1 MAAKVVETGKMKA
14 KKKPVE
20 QKSFLLPSHPLGA
33 TSTGANQIMITPDEW
48 QELRTA
54 RSAALQANPDLIVEN
69 KKLMDR
75 MRALE
80 DKLDAIMIK
89 SNPTIAP
96 IIAKFEANRPHPG
109 MPAGSP
115 PAK

>member
-1 MAAKVVETGKMKA
+1 MRSEPHSRGLLRYSRSINLYVARCAVAVVKTIVENSVACKAGSAHGGKLRRALPGAACA
-14 KKKPVE
+14 
-20 QKSFLLPSHPLGA
+20 SDL
-33 TSTGANQIMITPDEW
+33 
-48 QELRTA
+48 A

-96 IIAKFEANRPHPG
+96 IIARANGR
-109 MPAGSP
+109 
-115 PAK
+115 